1 MPYAESTLNAS
12 DGLSLFVRTWTPDQP
27 PRAVLVIVHGL
38 GEHAERYPHV
48 ISAFLPRGYVIYGHD
63 HRGYGRSG
71 GKRGDFPAFE
81 QLQADLDQVVE
92 TARRANPG
100 LPVFLYAHSLG
111 GMYATHYLARHE
123 KKIRAALL
131 SAPGYGPGPDFSP
144 NRIRLARVLSRL
156 APNLTIK
163 SSSEPV
169 YNLSQD
175 PESKKAWE
183 ADALRHDFVTVR
195 FAWTNLQKATEA
207 QGLLAKLT
215 LPVLLILGDMDTTI
229 NRQAILDAAAHAGPN
244 VTFRRY
250 PCLHELH
257 NELPELREV
266 VLEEAGEWFEG
277 MLA

>member
-1 MPYAESTLNAS
+1 MPYTETTLTAS
-12 DGLSLFVRTWTPDQP
+12 DGLSLFLRTWTPDQP
-27 PRAVLVIVHGL
+27 ARAVLVIVHGL
-38 GEHAERYPHV
+38 GEHAGRYPHV

-81 QLQADLDQVVE
+81 QVQADLDQVVE
-92 TARRANPG
+92 GARRAYPG

-111 GMYATHYLARHE
+111 GMYATHYLARYE
-123 KKIRAALL
+123 AKIRAALL

-163 SSSEPV
+163 SSSQPV

-183 ADALRHDFVTVR
+183 SDTLRHDFVTMR

-207 QGLLAKLT
+207 QGLLARLT
-215 LPVLLILGDMDTTI
+215 LPILLILGDLDTTI
-229 NRQAILDAAAHAGPN
+229 NRQAILDAAAKAGPN
-244 VTFRRY
+244 LTLRRY

-266 VLEEAGEWFEG
+266 VLKEAGDWFES
-277 MLA
+277 ML

>member
-1 MPYAESTLNAS
+1 MSFTESTISAS
-12 DGLSLFVRTWTPDQP
+12 DGLSLFVRTWTPDQT
-27 PRAVLVIVHGL
+27 PRAILVIVHGL

-48 ISAFLPRGYVIYGHD
+48 VSAFLPRGYVIYGHD

-71 GKRGDFPAFE
+71 GKRGDFPSFE
-81 QLQADLDQVVE
+81 QVQADLDQVVE
-92 TARRANPG
+92 LARQTYPG
-100 LPVFLYAHSLG
+100 LPLFIYAHSLG

-123 KKIRAALL
+123 KKITAALL

-144 NRIRLARVLSRL
+144 NRIRLARVLSRV

-163 SSSEPV
+163 SSAEPV
-169 YNLSQD
+169 FTLSQD
-175 PESKKAWE
+175 PEAKKAWE
-183 ADALRHDFVTVR
+183 ADTLRHDDVTMR

-207 QGLLAKLT
+207 QGLLGKLT
-215 LPVLLILGDMDTTI
+215 LPILLIMGDLDTTI
-229 NRQAILDAAAHAGPN
+229 NRQAILDAVAQAGPN

-250 PCLHELH
+250 PCMHELH

-266 VLEEAGEWFEG
+266 VLAEAGEWFEG